1 MPVTMNSIFVKQHF
15 FIFNRP
21 YYDTLSII
29 CINNQEGSSLF
40 EIYIDGA
47 SAGNPG
53 PSGAGIF
60 IKGEGKVYRYSIP
73 LGVMSNHEAE
83 YYAFIKALEIC
94 TEKGYRVVSFRT
106 DSQLVNAAVEK
117 EFVKNKL
124 YAPLLDKALQ
134 LAGQFDLFF
143 MKWIPSS
150 ENKTADELARKAIRE
165 NSEGIES

>member
-1 MPVTMNSIFVKQHF
+1 M
-15 FIFNRP
+15 
-21 YYDTLSII
+21 
-29 CINNQEGSSLF
+29 F
-40 EIYIDGA
+40 EVYIDGA

-60 IKGEGKVYRYSIP
+60 IKGEGEVFRYSIP

-83 YYAFIKALEIC
+83 YHAFIKALEIC
-94 TEKGYRVVSFRT
+94 LDKGLKVVSFRT

-124 YAPLLDKALQ
+124 YAPLLEKALM
-134 LAGQFDLFF
+134 LASQFDLFF

-150 ENKTADELARKAIRE
+150 ENKTADDLARKAVRD
-165 NSEGIES
+165 NNMKGTDN

>member
-1 MPVTMNSIFVKQHF
+1 M
-15 FIFNRP
+15 
-21 YYDTLSII
+21 
-29 CINNQEGSSLF
+29 F
-40 EIYIDGA
+40 EVYIDGA

-60 IKGEGKVYRYSIP
+60 IKGEGEVFRYSIP

-83 YYAFIKALEIC
+83 YHAFIKALEIC
-94 TEKGYRVVSFRT
+94 IENGFKVVSFRT

-124 YAPLLDKALQ
+124 YAPLLEKALM

-150 ENKTADELARKAIRE
+150 ENKTADELARKAVRDNNRKGTDI
-165 NSEGIES
+165 

>member
-1 MPVTMNSIFVKQHF
+1 M
-15 FIFNRP
+15 
-21 YYDTLSII
+21 
-29 CINNQEGSSLF
+29 LF
-40 EIYIDGA
+40 EVYIDGA

-60 IKGEGKVYRYSIP
+60 IKGEGEVFRYSIP

-83 YYAFIKALEIC
+83 YHAFIKALEIC
-94 TEKGYRVVSFRT
+94 VDKGFKVVSFRT

-124 YAPLLDKALQ
+124 YAPLLEKALM

-150 ENKTADELARKAIRE
+150 ENKTADDLARKAVRDNNMKGTE
-165 NSEGIES
+165 N

>member
-1 MPVTMNSIFVKQHF
+1 M
-15 FIFNRP
+15 
-21 YYDTLSII
+21 
-29 CINNQEGSSLF
+29 LF
-40 EIYIDGA
+40 EVYIDGA

-60 IKGEGKVYRYSIP
+60 IKGEGEVFRYSIP

-83 YYAFIKALEIC
+83 YHAFIKALEIC
-94 TEKGYRVVSFRT
+94 VDKGFKVVSFRT
-106 DSQLVNAAVEK
+106 DSQLINAAVEK

-124 YAPLLDKALQ
+124 YAPLLEKALM

-150 ENKTADELARKAIRE
+150 ENKTADDLARKAVRDNNMKGTE
-165 NSEGIES
+165 N

>member
-1 MPVTMNSIFVKQHF
+1 M
-15 FIFNRP
+15 
-21 YYDTLSII
+21 
-29 CINNQEGSSLF
+29 LF
-40 EIYIDGA
+40 EVYIDGA

-60 IKGEGKVYRYSIP
+60 IKGEGEVFRYSIP

-83 YYAFIKALEIC
+83 YHAFIKGLEIC
-94 TEKGYRVVSFRT
+94 LDKGFKVVSFRT

-124 YAPLLDKALQ
+124 YAPLLEKALM
-134 LAGQFDLFF
+134 LASQFDLFF

-150 ENKTADELARKAIRE
+150 ENKTADDLARKAVRDNNMKGTE
-165 NSEGIES
+165 N